1 MNNTT
6 VTIDRADLECVYEVA
21 ARWRVSDAPGTCGE
35 YERVKGLAI
44 LNALYTLGLADED
57 FQLSC

>member
-1 MNNTT
+1 MRNRIT
-6 VTIDRADLECVYEVA
+6 A
-21 ARWRVSDAPGTCGE
+21 AYPAPGTCGE

-44 LNALYTLGLADED
+44 LNALYTLGLADDE